1 MKHSAA
7 VALLIF
13 AAACDKAP
21 APAAKTPDA
30 AATPPAAATTAAATT
45 AAATTAAAPTPG
57 GLLHPDSVKVAA
69 AGPDSFIVHVLSSRG
84 AFDLKVHRDW
94 SPKGADRLYYL
105 VANNFYD
112 GIRFFRVV
120 DGFMAQFGMPG
131 DPAIGRVW
139 SDRDIEDEPVKRS
152 NKRGTLT
159 FADKGPNT
167 RSTQLFIN
175 FHDNAQLD
183 GMGFTPFAEVTNGMN
198 AVDSLY
204 KGYGETPDQGR
215 ISTQGN
221 AYLAHDFPKL
231 DSIVTARV
239 SQEWKKGN

>member
-1 MKHSAA
+1 MKRSAA
-7 VALLIF
+7 IVLIIF
-13 AAACDKAP
+13 AAACDKSP

-30 AATPPAAATTAAATT
+30 AAAAPAAAAPAAAVAVT
-45 AAATTAAAPTPG
+45 AAPTPG
-57 GLLHPDSVKVAA
+57 GLTHPDAAKVTA
-69 AGPDSFIVHVLSSRG
+69 AGPDSFSVHVVTSRG
-84 AFDLKVHRDW
+84 PFDLKVHRDW
-94 SPKGADRLYYL
+94 SPKGADRVYYL

-112 GIRFFRVV
+112 GIRFFRVL

-139 SDRDIEDEPVKRS
+139 RDRGIDDEPVKHS
-152 NKRGTLT
+152 NTRGTLS
-159 FADKGPNT
+159 FAAAGPNSRT
-167 RSTQLFIN
+167 TQLFIN

-183 GMGFTPFAEVTNGMN
+183 GMNFAPFAEVTNGMQV
-198 AVDSLY
+198 VDSIY

-215 ISTQGN
+215 IGAQGN